1 MIDNQK
7 YVILS
12 LELHLFF
19 SRIMKEHALFLE
31 AGFTNKNYNLAMEA
45 DHYKKQFEDLLS
57 YTVSASNGII
67 RPDILYSE
75 ELVTTLTSVAEQK
88 TEEFTGI
95 EINKDITTREL
106 NLQSG
111 VNPQVGQDL
120 VNYVAQLNSDAI
132 RLLDG
137 LINFKE
143 RVLDGVLSCTIFTSN
158 YPLLLE
164 HIIHEANLYRS
175 YVVDLEN
182 KIDIESK
189 NAKEI
194 ELFWDHIMMEHAL
207 FMRGLLDPSE
217 GELINTSN
225 DFAIKF
231 NELIEK
237 TNEMTDSNIK
247 NITEETLNETVE
259 FKDFKEAGASGIEQ
273 CKIKSIILPL
283 LADHVLR
290 EANHYIRI
298 LESYKLSLIHI

>member
-95 EINKDITTREL
+95 EINKNITTREL

-120 VNYVAQLNSDAI
+120 VNYIAQLNSDAI

-207 FMRGLLDPSE
+207 FMRGLLDLSE

-247 NITEETLNETVE
+247 SITEETLNETVE

-298 LESYKLSLIHI
+298 LESYKNM

>member
-1 MIDNQK
+1 MDNQK

-95 EINKDITTREL
+95 EINKNITTREL

-298 LESYKLSLIHI
+298 LESYKNM

>member
-57 YTVSASNGII
+57 YAVSASNGII

-75 ELVTTLTSVAEQK
+75 ELVTTLTSAAEQK

-95 EINKDITTREL
+95 EINKNITTREL

-111 VNPQVGQDL
+111 VDPQVGQDL

-189 NAKEI
+189 SAKEI

-217 GELINTSN
+217 GELINISN

-237 TNEMTDSNIK
+237 TNGMTDSNIN

-298 LESYKLSLIHI
+298 LESYKNM

>member
-1 MIDNQK
+1 IMIDNQK

-298 LESYKLSLIHI
+298 LESYKNM

>member
-31 AGFTNKNYNLAMEA
+31 AGFTSKDYNLAMEA

-75 ELVTTLTSVAEQK
+75 ELVTTLTSAAEQK

-95 EINKDITTREL
+95 EINKNITTREL

-111 VNPQVGQDL
+111 VDPEVGQDL

-137 LINFKE
+137 LINLKE
-143 RVLDGVLSCTIFTSN
+143 RVLDGVLSCTLFTSN

-175 YVVDLEN
+175 YIVDLEN

-225 DFAIKF
+225 DFALKF
-231 NELIEK
+231 NKLIEK
-237 TNEMTDSNIK
+237 ANEMTDSNIK
-247 NITEETLNETVE
+247 SITEETLNETVE
-259 FKDFKEAGASGIEQ
+259 FKDFKEEGASGIEQ

-298 LESYKLSLIHI
+298 LESYKNM

>member
-7 YVILS
+7 HVILS

-95 EINKDITTREL
+95 EINKNITTREL

-298 LESYKLSLIHI
+298 LESYKNM

>member
-290 EANHYIRI
+290 EA
-298 LESYKLSLIHI
+298 

>member
-95 EINKDITTREL
+95 EINKNITTREL

-247 NITEETLNETVE
+247 NITEKTLNETVE

-298 LESYKLSLIHI
+298 LESYKNM

>member
-31 AGFTNKNYNLAMEA
+31 AGFTSKDYNLAMEA

-75 ELVTTLTSVAEQK
+75 ELVTTLTSAAEQK

-95 EINKDITTREL
+95 EINKNITTREL

-111 VNPQVGQDL
+111 VDPEVGQDL

-137 LINFKE
+137 LINLKE
-143 RVLDGVLSCTIFTSN
+143 RVLDGVLSCTLFTSN

-175 YVVDLEN
+175 YIVDLEN

-225 DFAIKF
+225 DFALKF
-231 NELIEK
+231 NKLIEK
-237 TNEMTDSNIK
+237 ANEMTDSNIK
-247 NITEETLNETVE
+247 SITEETLNETVE
-259 FKDFKEAGASGIEQ
+259 FKDFKEEGASGIEQ

-290 EANHYIRI
+290 
-298 LESYKLSLIHI
+298 

>member
-57 YTVSASNGII
+57 YAVSASNGII

-75 ELVTTLTSVAEQK
+75 ELVTTLTSAAEQK

-95 EINKDITTREL
+95 EINKNITTREL

-111 VNPQVGQDL
+111 VDPQVGQDL

-217 GELINTSN
+217 GELINISN

-237 TNEMTDSNIK
+237 TNGMTDSNIN

-298 LESYKLSLIHI
+298 LESYKNM

>member
-1 MIDNQK
+1 
-7 YVILS
+7 
-12 LELHLFF
+12 
-19 SRIMKEHALFLE
+19 
-31 AGFTNKNYNLAMEA
+31 A

-95 EINKDITTREL
+95 EINKNITTREL

-298 LESYKLSLIHI
+298 LE

>member
-57 YTVSASNGII
+57 YAVSASNGII

-75 ELVTTLTSVAEQK
+75 ELVTTLTSAAEQK

-95 EINKDITTREL
+95 EINKNITTREL

-111 VNPQVGQDL
+111 VDPQVGQDL

-237 TNEMTDSNIK
+237 TNGMTDSNIK
-247 NITEETLNETVE
+247 SITEETLNETVE

-298 LESYKLSLIHI
+298 LESYKNM

>member
-1 MIDNQK
+1 MLF
-7 YVILS
+7 LS

-95 EINKDITTREL
+95 EINKNITTREL

-298 LESYKLSLIHI
+298 LESYKNM

>member
-95 EINKDITTREL
+95 EINKNITTREL

-164 HIIHEANLYRS
+164 HIIHEANLYRY

-290 EANHYIRI
+290 DANHYIRI
-298 LESYKLSLIHI
+298 LESYKNM

>member
-95 EINKDITTREL
+95 EINKNITTREL

-164 HIIHEANLYRS
+164 HIINEANLYRS

-298 LESYKLSLIHI
+298 LESYKNM

>member
-57 YTVSASNGII
+57 YAVSASNGII

-75 ELVTTLTSVAEQK
+75 ELVTTLTSAAEQK

-95 EINKDITTREL
+95 EINKNITTREL

-111 VNPQVGQDL
+111 VDPQVGQDL

-189 NAKEI
+189 SAKEI

-217 GELINTSN
+217 GELINISN

-237 TNEMTDSNIK
+237 TNGMTDSNIK

-290 EANHYIRI
+290 ESNHYIRI
-298 LESYKLSLIHI
+298 LESYKNM

>member
-95 EINKDITTREL
+95 EINKNITTREL

-290 EANHYIRI
+290 EENHYIRI
-298 LESYKLSLIHI
+298 LESYKNM

>member
-298 LESYKLSLIHI
+298 LESYKNM

>member
-1 MIDNQK
+1 
-7 YVILS
+7 
-12 LELHLFF
+12 
-19 SRIMKEHALFLE
+19 MKEHALFLE

-298 LESYKLSLIHI
+298 LESYKNM

>member
-31 AGFTNKNYNLAMEA
+31 AGFTSKDYNLAMEA

-75 ELVTTLTSVAEQK
+75 ELVTTLTSAAEQK

-95 EINKDITTREL
+95 EINKNITTREL

-111 VNPQVGQDL
+111 VDPEVGQDL

-137 LINFKE
+137 LINLKE
-143 RVLDGVLSCTIFTSN
+143 RVLDGVLSCTLFTSN

-175 YVVDLEN
+175 YIVDLEN

-225 DFAIKF
+225 DFALKF
-231 NELIEK
+231 NKLIEK
-237 TNEMTDSNIK
+237 ANEMTDSNIK
-247 NITEETLNETVE
+247 SITEETLNETVE
-259 FKDFKEAGASGIEQ
+259 FKDFKEEGASGIEQ

-298 LESYKLSLIHI
+298 FESYKNM

>member
-57 YTVSASNGII
+57 YAVSASNGII

-75 ELVTTLTSVAEQK
+75 ELVTTLTSAAEQK

-95 EINKDITTREL
+95 EINKNITTREL

-189 NAKEI
+189 SAKEI

-217 GELINTSN
+217 GELINISN

-237 TNEMTDSNIK
+237 TNGMTDSNIN
-247 NITEETLNETVE
+247 NITEETLDETVE

-298 LESYKLSLIHI
+298 LESYKNM

>member
-95 EINKDITTREL
+95 EINKNITTREL

-283 LADHVLR
+283 LACLLYTSPSPRD
-290 EANHYIRI
+290 
-298 LESYKLSLIHI
+298 